1 MSNCTFVP
9 PRRDLPDEWAA
20 RLREVVVAR
29 HDIRAVYWLTTLHE
43 TDDGTVVQDELH
55 IELAEPPGQVAG
67 AEQYR
72 EMSDVI
78 PAGPERSG
86 RSGQSHCGE
95 SWLTSERLARASL
108 DVDVNR

>member
-1 MSNCTFVP
+1 MSNCTSVP

-43 TDDGTVVQDELH
+43 TDDGTLAQDELH

-78 PAGPERSG
+78 PAGPERRGLVWSISP
-86 RSGQSHCGE
+86 RRI
-95 SWLTSERLARASL
+95 L
-108 DVDVNR
+108 VDVRAAGARVA